1 MADLTEQEAVAEIAN
16 QVAIATAAL
25 NVATALAD
33 QHGLS
38 FAFGVL
44 DNSTTYRGKGSK
56 EEWES
61 SSSFESYG
69 EWQNSSS
76 NC

>member
-1 MADLTEQEAVAEIAN
+1 MADLTEQEAVTEIAN

-25 NVATALAD
+25 RRATELAD

-38 FAFGVL
+38 FDFDLMG
-44 DNSTTYRGKGSK
+44 NGTEYRGKGSK
-56 EEWES
+56 QEWEES
-61 SSSFESYG
+61 SSFDRYG